1 VQPDWIKKGWK
12 APAGPRRNAQ
22 IVAVE
27 RKSGLPKRKI
37 WKISASA
44 RAQFLS
50 CKDESAARLLL
61 NGLANDKRKRRT
73 A

>member
-1 VQPDWIKKGWK
+1 MELDWVKEERR
-12 APAGPRRNAQ
+12 GPKSNPQ

-44 RAQFLS
+44 RAQFLA
-50 CKDESAARLLL
+50 CKDDAASRLLL